1 MKKMKYWACSVSQTY
16 NYKQPA
22 KLQYF
27 SDKDWI
33 HWYRHLLLRKTTKPL
48 SEAQTNVEVNHSDS
62 HCWKP
67 GVTLTQCQR
76 RESFVKNFINTEI
89 ISVKS
94 KGIFYA
100 REKSRN

>member
-1 MKKMKYWACSVSQTY
+1 MKYWACSVSQTY

-22 KLQYF
+22 KLRYF

-67 GVTLTQCQR
+67 GGDAYAVPTE
-76 RESFVKNFINTEI
+76 RELRQEFHKHRNHLSEVKRDILCTRK
-89 ISVKS
+89 V
-94 KGIFYA
+94 
-100 REKSRN
+100 

>member
-1 MKKMKYWACSVSQTY
+1 MSRLTTVTATAGSQ
-16 NYKQPA
+16 
-22 KLQYF
+22 
-27 SDKDWI
+27 
-33 HWYRHLLLRKTTKPL
+33 
-48 SEAQTNVEVNHSDS
+48 
-62 HCWKP
+62 